1 MDSESARRSAAVVGL
16 ATLPIGAA
24 ILLKPEWVGR
34 SLKLGDHPAA
44 LRVIGAADL
53 ALVPGLLAGRRRL
66 PWMVARAGLNV
77 AIAAYCTHLAR
88 SEGTIGPKVAA
99 SALVFA
105 TAADTRTILALR
117 RDESRPSSP
126 RE

>member
-1 MDSESARRSAAVVGL
+1 MDSESARRSAAVVGM

-24 ILLKPEWVGR
+24 ILLAPERVGR
-34 SLKLGDHPAA
+34 ALRLGDHPVA

-66 PWMVARAGLNV
+66 PWMAARAGLNV

-88 SEGTIGPKVAA
+88 SEGNVAPKIAA
-99 SALVFA
+99 SALMIA
-105 TAADTRTILALR
+105 TAADARTILALR
-117 RDESRPSSP
+117 RDERRP
-126 RE
+126 

>member
-1 MDSESARRSAAVVGL
+1 MDSESARRSAAFVGM

-24 ILLKPEWVGR
+24 ILLAPERVGR
-34 SLKLGDHPAA
+34 ALKFGDHPTA

-53 ALVPGLLAGRRRL
+53 VLVPGLLAGRRRL
-66 PWMVARAGLNV
+66 PWMAARAGLNV
-77 AIAAYCTHLAR
+77 AIAAYCAHLAR
-88 SEGTIGPKVAA
+88 SEGNIGPKIAA

-117 RDESRPSSP
+117 RGEGRSS
-126 RE
+126 

>member
-1 MDSESARRSAAVVGL
+1 MDSESARRSAAVVGM

-24 ILLKPEWVGR
+24 ILLAPERVGR
-34 SLKLGDHPAA
+34 SLELGDHPVA

-88 SEGTIGPKVAA
+88 SEGNVGPKIAA
-99 SALVFA
+99 SALMFA

-117 RDESRPSSP
+117 RDERRP
-126 RE
+126 

>member
-1 MDSESARRSAAVVGL
+1 MDSESARRSAAVVGM

-34 SLKLGDHPAA
+34 TLKLGDHPVA

-53 ALVPGLLAGRRRL
+53 ALVPGLLNGRRRL
-66 PWMVARAGLNV
+66 PWMAARAGLNV
-77 AIAAYCTHLAR
+77 AIAAYCAHLAR

-105 TAADTRTILALR
+105 TAADARTILALR
-117 RDESRPSSP
+117 RGEDRPGATS
-126 RE
+126 

>member
-1 MDSESARRSAAVVGL
+1 M

-24 ILLKPEWVGR
+24 ILLEPERVGR
-34 SLKLGDHPAA
+34 ALELGDHPVA

-88 SEGTIGPKVAA
+88 TEGNVGPKIAA

-105 TAADTRTILALR
+105 TVADTRTILALR
-117 RDESRPSSP
+117 RDERRP
-126 RE
+126 

>member
-1 MDSESARRSAAVVGL
+1 MDSESARRSAAVVGM

-24 ILLKPEWVGR
+24 ILFKPEWVGR
-34 SLKLGDHPAA
+34 TLKLGDHPTA

-88 SEGTIGPKVAA
+88 QEGNIGPKVAA

-105 TAADTRTILALR
+105 TAADARTILALR
-117 RDESRPSSP
+117 EGEDRPGAVS
-126 RE
+126 